1 MNTTGMTGNQ
11 RHRGERGQSQ
21 GRTLEGVSGR
31 SKRARGTETT
41 EPRETGRQGQNGR
54 SGCLEVSNREM
65 EWETRRTVR
74 GAGEKLRQTGR
85 GDSGQGQKCPCD
97 SRGTWVG

>member
-21 GRTLEGVSGR
+21 GRTLEGVSGH

-65 EWETRRTVR
+65 EWETQEDCQGSGRETQTDRER
-74 GAGEKLRQTGR
+74 GQRAGPKVPL
-85 GDSGQGQKCPCD
+85 
-97 SRGTWVG
+97 